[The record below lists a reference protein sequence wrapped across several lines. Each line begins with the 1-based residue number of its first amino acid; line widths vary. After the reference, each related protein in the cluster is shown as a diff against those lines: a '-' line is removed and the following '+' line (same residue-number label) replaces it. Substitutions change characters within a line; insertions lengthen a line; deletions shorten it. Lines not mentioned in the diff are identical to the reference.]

1 SPSGDCAQR
10 RVNEWGRGVRPKPPS
25 AARFLARARPWR
37 GYASTPTP
45 ARAEM
50 ERRRTEAQLRAL
62 RLMLIS
68 LLQRSGAAVTP
79 VVAATLHVS
88 ISAEDT
94 TQLVNLA
101 SAAVEIVS
109 GAVALYGR
117 IAATKKIG

>member
-1 SPSGDCAQR
+1 
-10 RVNEWGRGVRPKPPS
+10 
-25 AARFLARARPWR
+25 
-37 GYASTPTP
+37 
-45 ARAEM
+45 M

-68 LLQRSGAAVTP
+68 LLQRSGAAVT

-88 ISAEDT
+88 ISAT